1 MVRFLLHQV
10 LGGSVALYW
19 IEKIRG
25 IDVVVVRDVI
35 EVEAWK
41 GRVEVER
48 GIEEIRMT
56 DVVVLDVIEVEE

>member
-10 LGGSVALYW
+10 LGGSVALYR

-25 IDVVVVRDVI
+25 IDVVRDVI
-35 EVEAWK
+35 EVEEWK

-48 GIEEIRMT
+48 GIEEIRVT